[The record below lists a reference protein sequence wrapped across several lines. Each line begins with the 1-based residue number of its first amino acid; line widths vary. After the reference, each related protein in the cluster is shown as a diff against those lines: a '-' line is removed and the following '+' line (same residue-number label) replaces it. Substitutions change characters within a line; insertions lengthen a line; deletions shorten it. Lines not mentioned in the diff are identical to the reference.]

1 MRVRQQITI
10 RTNIK
15 SRIGRQ
21 IMVTARNGMG
31 MILLVMAFPCFLSA
45 ADSIN
50 IKKLEGIKEGVEDAI
65 EKKKIPGAVVL
76 VLNQG
81 KVVYKQAFGNKSVD
95 PITEPMT
102 TDTIFDLASLTK
114 PIATGTSIFKL
125 VEAGKL
131 RLSDKVKLHLPEL
144 TSPAWET
151 ITLEHLLTHTSGLPA
166 GNASSDYKE
175 GVTQAI
181 KKINELKL
189 LAPPGERFTYSDI
202 GFIMLGEIVE
212 RASGKPLDQFSRDQ
226 IFLPLG
232 MKETSYNPSD
242 TLKPRIAPTQ
252 KEKDGMLRGV
262 VHDPR
267 ARLLKGVAGHAG
279 LFSTADDLALYANM
293 ILNPD
298 NSKGLSHASIRTMTQ
313 ARAVPNGWRTFSWDC
328 DTAFSS
334 NRGELFPKGSTF
346 GHTGFTGTSIW
357 FDPASQTAV
366 IFLSNRVHPEGK
378 GDATPVRNKVAT
390 IVASA
395 LDGKPPTTS
404 KQVLPGIEILK
415 RENFA
420 RLKGA
425 KVGLVTN
432 HSGRDNSGTSTI
444 DLLHNAPDVKLIALF
459 SPEHGIRGAVD
470 AKVADSKD
478 DKTGLPVYSLYGER
492 RKPTPAQLEG
502 IDTLVY
508 DIQDAGCRFYTYIST
523 LGLVMDA
530 ASEKGIKVLVLD
542 RPNPIGGKSF
552 YGPMRDEGKE
562 SFVAFHNLPIRHGL
576 TIGELAKLFLLERKM
591 SDGNAL
597 GCKLEVVAMENWNRA
612 DLFDA
617 TGLEWVYPSPN
628 LRTLAAALLYPGIGL
643 LEITNISVGRGTD
656 RPFEWFGAPWLNSG
670 QLALLLNQQN
680 LPGVRFVAVK
690 QTPTSS
696 VFANK
701 SCNGLQIFID
711 DWKTFEPMKTGIAV
725 AWALRKMHPTD
736 WKTEKYNTLLL
747 NKATL
752 DAVTSGSH
760 YSEIEKLWRRD
771 LAAYELRRKKV
782 LLYPESF

>member
-1 MRVRQQITI
+1 M
-10 RTNIK
+10 
-15 SRIGRQ
+15 SS
-21 IMVTARNGMG
+21 ARNTISM
-31 MILLVMAFPCFLSA
+31 LLLSLFIPSYLSA
-45 ADSIN
+45 AEIN
-50 IKKLEGIKEGVEDAI
+50 LKKLEGIKEIVEESI
-65 EKKKIPGAVVL
+65 EQKKIPGAVVL

-81 KVVYKQAFGNKSVD
+81 KIVYKQAFGNKSLY
-95 PITEPMT
+95 PSTEPMT

-131 RLSDKVKLHLPEL
+131 RLSDKAKLHLPEL
-144 TSPAWET
+144 TEPAWEA
-151 ITLEHLLTHTSGLPA
+151 ITLEHLLTHTSGLPS

-175 GVTQAI
+175 GITQSI
-181 KKINELKL
+181 KKINNLKL

-202 GFIMLGEIVE
+202 GFIMLGEIVQ
-212 RASGKPLDQFSRDQ
+212 RTSGRLLDQFSRDE

-232 MKETSYNPSD
+232 MKETGYNPSE

-267 ARLLKGVAGHAG
+267 ARLLNGIAGHAG
-279 LFSTADDLALYANM
+279 LFSTVDDLALYCAM
-293 ILNPD
+293 ILNPS
-298 NSKGLSHASIRTMTQ
+298 NSKVLSHASIRTMTQ
-313 ARAVPNGWRTFSWDC
+313 ARAVPNGWRTFGWDC

-395 LDGKPPTTS
+395 LDGKPLAS
-404 KQVLPGIEILK
+404 AKQVISGIEILK

-432 HSGRDNSGTSTI
+432 HSGRDITGTSTI
-444 DLLHNAPDVKLIALF
+444 DLLHQAPEVKLIALF
-459 SPEHGIRGAVD
+459 SPDYGIRGPID
-470 AKVADSKD
+470 AKVTDSKD
-478 DKTGLPVYSLYGER
+478 EKTGLPVYILHRER

-508 DIQDAGCRFYTYIST
+508 DIQDSGCKFNTHIET
-523 LGLVMDA
+523 LGLIMDA
-530 ASEKGIKVLVLD
+530 ASERGIRLMVLD

-552 YGPMRDEGKE
+552 YGPLPDERKE
-562 SFVAFHNLPIRHGL
+562 PFHNIPIRHGL
-576 TIGELAKLFLLERKM
+576 TIGEIAKLFLLERKVTE
-591 SDGNAL
+591 GKPL
-597 GCKLEVVAMENWNRA
+597 VCKLEIVTMENWNRA

-617 TGLEWVYPSPN
+617 TGLEWVCPSPN
-628 LRTLAAALLYPGIGL
+628 LRTLTTALIYPGVGL
-643 LEITNISVGRGTD
+643 LEITNISVGIGTD
-656 RPFEWFGAPWLNSG
+656 RPYEWIGAPWMNNL

-680 LPGVRFVAVK
+680 LPGVRFVPVK
-690 QTPTSS
+690 QTPVSNLY
-696 VFANK
+696 ANK
-701 SCNGLQIFID
+701 SCNGLQILID
-711 DWKTFEPMKTGIAV
+711 NWSTFEPMKTGIAI
-725 AWALRKMHPTD
+725 AWALRKIHPDD
-736 WKTEKYNTLLL
+736 WKIEKYNTLLL

-752 DAVTSGSH
+752 DALTAGKH
-760 YSEIEKLWRRD
+760 YAEIEKLWRAD
-771 LAAYELRRKKV
+771 LAAFETRRKSV
-782 LLYPESF
+782 LLYPNP

>member
-1 MRVRQQITI
+1 M
-10 RTNIK
+10 
-15 SRIGRQ
+15 SS
-21 IMVTARNGMG
+21 ARNTISM
-31 MILLVMAFPCFLSA
+31 LLLALIIPSYLSA
-45 ADSIN
+45 AEIN
-50 IKKLEGIKEGVEDAI
+50 LKKLEGIKEIVKESI
-65 EKKKIPGAVVL
+65 EQKKIPGAVVL

-212 RASGKPLDQFSRDQ
+212 RTSGKPLDQFSRDQ

-232 MKETSYNPSD
+232 MKETSYNPSE

-404 KQVLPGIEILK
+404 KQVLSGIEILK

-432 HSGRDNSGTSTI
+432 HSGRDITGASTI
-444 DLLHNAPDVKLIALF
+444 DLLHQAPEVKLIALF
-459 SPEHGIRGAVD
+459 SPDYGIRGPID
-470 AKVADSKD
+470 AKVTDSKD
-478 DKTGLPVYSLYGER
+478 EKTGLPVYILQGER

-508 DIQDAGCRFYTYIST
+508 DIQDSGCRLNTHIET
-523 LGLVMDA
+523 LGLIMEA
-530 ASEKGIKVLVLD
+530 ASERAIRFIVLD

-552 YGPMRDEGKE
+552 YGPLPDERKE
-562 SFVAFHNLPIRHGL
+562 PFHNIPIRHGL
-576 TIGELAKLFLLERKM
+576 TIGEIAKLFLLERKVTE
-591 SDGNAL
+591 GKPL
-597 GCKLEVVAMENWNRA
+597 VCKLEIVTMENWKRA

-628 LRTLAAALLYPGIGL
+628 LRTLTAALIYPGVGL
-643 LEITNISVGRGTD
+643 LETTNLSVGIGTD
-656 RPFEWFGAPWLNSG
+656 RPYEWIGAPWMNNL

-680 LPGVRFVAVK
+680 LPGVRFVPVK
-690 QTPTSS
+690 QTPVSNLY
-696 VFANK
+696 ANK
-701 SCNGLQIFID
+701 SCNGLQILID
-711 DWKTFEPMKTGIAV
+711 DWSTFEPMKTGIAI
-725 AWALRKMHPTD
+725 AWALRKIHPDD
-736 WKTEKYNTLLL
+736 WKIEKYNTLLL

-752 DAVTSGSH
+752 DALTAGKH
-760 YSEIEKLWRRD
+760 YAEIEKLWRAD
-771 LAAYELRRKKV
+771 LAAFETRRKSV
-782 LLYPESF
+782 LLYPNP

>member
-1 MRVRQQITI
+1 M
-10 RTNIK
+10 
-15 SRIGRQ
+15 SS
-21 IMVTARNGMG
+21 ARNTISM
-31 MILLVMAFPCFLSA
+31 LLLSLFIPSYLSA
-45 ADSIN
+45 AEIN
-50 IKKLEGIKEGVEDAI
+50 LKKLEGIKEIVEESI
-65 EKKKIPGAVVL
+65 EQKKIPGAVVL

-81 KVVYKQAFGNKSVD
+81 KIVYKQAFGNKSLY
-95 PITEPMT
+95 PSTEPMT

-144 TSPAWET
+144 TEPAWET

-175 GVTQAI
+175 GITQSI
-181 KKINELKL
+181 KKINNLKL

-202 GFIMLGEIVE
+202 GFIMLGEIVQ
-212 RASGKPLDQFSRDQ
+212 RTSGRLLDQFSRDE

-232 MKETSYNPSD
+232 MKETGYNPSE

-252 KEKDGMLRGV
+252 KEKDKMLRGV

-267 ARLLKGVAGHAG
+267 ARLLNGIAGHAG
-279 LFSTADDLALYANM
+279 LFSTVDDLALYCAM
-293 ILNPD
+293 ILNPS
-298 NSKGLSHASIRTMTQ
+298 NSKVLSHASIRTMTQ
-313 ARAVPNGWRTFSWDC
+313 ARAVPNGWRTFGWDC

-404 KQVLPGIEILK
+404 KQVLSGIEILK

-432 HSGRDNSGTSTI
+432 HSGRDITGASTI
-444 DLLHNAPDVKLIALF
+444 DLLHQAPEVKLIALF
-459 SPEHGIRGAVD
+459 SPDHGIRAPID
-470 AKVADSKD
+470 AKVTDSKD
-478 DKTGLPVYSLYGER
+478 EKTGLPVYILHGEI

-508 DIQDAGCRFYTYIST
+508 DIQDSGCKFNTHIET
-523 LGLVMDA
+523 LGLIMDA
-530 ASEKGIKVLVLD
+530 ASERGIRLMVLD

-552 YGPMRDEGKE
+552 YGPLPDERKE
-562 SFVAFHNLPIRHGL
+562 PFHNIPIRHGL
-576 TIGELAKLFLLERKM
+576 TIGEIAKLFLLERKVTE
-591 SDGNAL
+591 GKPL
-597 GCKLEVVAMENWNRA
+597 ICKLEIVTMENWNRA

-628 LRTLAAALLYPGIGL
+628 LRTLTTALIYPGIGL
-643 LEITNISVGRGTD
+643 LETTNISVGIGTN
-656 RPFEWFGAPWLNSG
+656 RPYEWVGAPWMNNL

-680 LPGVRFVAVK
+680 LPGVRFVPFK
-690 QTPTSS
+690 QTPVSNLY
-696 VFANK
+696 ANK
-701 SCNGLQIFID
+701 SCNGLQILID
-711 DWKTFEPMKTGIAV
+711 DWSTFEPMKTGIAI
-725 AWALRKMHPTD
+725 AWALRKIHPDD
-736 WKTEKYNTLLL
+736 WKIEKYNTLLL

-752 DAVTSGSH
+752 DALTAGKH
-760 YSEIEKLWRRD
+760 YAEIEKLWRAD
-771 LAAYELRRKKV
+771 LAAFETLRKSV
-782 LLYPESF
+782 LLYPNP

>member
-1 MRVRQQITI
+1 M
-10 RTNIK
+10 
-15 SRIGRQ
+15 
-21 IMVTARNGMG
+21 
-31 MILLVMAFPCFLSA
+31 
-45 ADSIN
+45 
-50 IKKLEGIKEGVEDAI
+50 
-65 EKKKIPGAVVL
+65 
-76 VLNQG
+76 
-81 KVVYKQAFGNKSVD
+81 
-95 PITEPMT
+95 
-102 TDTIFDLASLTK
+102 
-114 PIATGTSIFKL
+114 
-125 VEAGKL
+125 EAGKL
-131 RLSDKVKLHLPEL
+131 RLSDKAKLHLPEL
-144 TSPAWET
+144 TEPAWEA

-175 GVTQAI
+175 GITQSI
-181 KKINELKL
+181 KKINNLKL

-202 GFIMLGEIVE
+202 GFIMLGEIVQ
-212 RASGKPLDQFSRDQ
+212 RTSGRSLDQFTRDE

-232 MKETSYNPSD
+232 MKETGYNPTE

-252 KEKDGMLRGV
+252 KEKEIMLRGV

-267 ARLLKGVAGHAG
+267 ARLLNGIAGHAG
-279 LFSTADDLALYANM
+279 LFSTVDDLALYCAM
-293 ILNPD
+293 ILNLS

-313 ARAVPNGWRTFSWDC
+313 ARAVPNGWRTFGWDC

-404 KQVLPGIEILK
+404 KQVLSGIEILK

-432 HSGRDNSGTSTI
+432 HSGRDITGASTI
-444 DLLHNAPDVKLIALF
+444 DLLHQAPEVKLIALF
-459 SPEHGIRGAVD
+459 SPDYGIRGPID
-470 AKVADSKD
+470 AKVTDSKD
-478 DKTGLPVYSLYGER
+478 EKTGLPVYILQGER

-508 DIQDAGCRFYTYIST
+508 DIQDSGCRLNTHIET

-530 ASEKGIKVLVLD
+530 ASERAIRLIVLD

-552 YGPMRDEGKE
+552 YGPLPDERKE
-562 SFVAFHNLPIRHGL
+562 PFHNIPIRHGL
-576 TIGELAKLFLLERKM
+576 TIGEIAKLFLLERKVTE
-591 SDGNAL
+591 GKPL
-597 GCKLEVVAMENWNRA
+597 VCKLEIVTMENWNRA

-617 TGLEWVYPSPN
+617 TGLEWVCPSPN
-628 LRTLAAALLYPGIGL
+628 LRTLTAALLYPGIGL
-643 LEITNISVGRGTD
+643 LEITNISVGIGTD
-656 RPFEWFGAPWLNSG
+656 RPYEWIGAPWMNNL

-680 LPGVRFVAVK
+680 LPGVRFVPVK
-690 QTPTSS
+690 QTPVSNLY
-696 VFANK
+696 ANK
-701 SCNGLQIFID
+701 SCNGLQILID
-711 DWKTFEPMKTGIAV
+711 DWSTFEPMKTGIAI
-725 AWALRKMHPTD
+725 AWALRKIHPDD
-736 WKTEKYNTLLL
+736 WKIEKYNTLLL

-752 DAVTSGSH
+752 DALTAGKH
-760 YSEIEKLWRRD
+760 YAEIEKLWRAD
-771 LAAYELRRKKV
+771 LAAFETRRKSV
-782 LLYPESF
+782 LLYPNP

>member
-1 MRVRQQITI
+1 M
-10 RTNIK
+10 
-15 SRIGRQ
+15 SS
-21 IMVTARNGMG
+21 ARNTISM
-31 MILLVMAFPCFLSA
+31 LLLSLFIPSYLSA
-45 ADSIN
+45 AEIN
-50 IKKLEGIKEGVEDAI
+50 LKKLEGIKEIVEESI
-65 EKKKIPGAVVL
+65 EQKKIPGAVVL

-81 KVVYKQAFGNKSVD
+81 KIVYKQAFGNKSLY
-95 PITEPMT
+95 PSTEPMT

-131 RLSDKVKLHLPEL
+131 RLSDKAKLHLPEL
-144 TSPAWET
+144 TEPAWET

-175 GVTQAI
+175 GITQSI
-181 KKINELKL
+181 KKINNLKL

-202 GFIMLGEIVE
+202 GFIMLGEIVQ
-212 RASGKPLDQFSRDQ
+212 RTSGRLLDQFSRDE

-232 MKETSYNPSD
+232 MKETGYNPSE

-252 KEKDGMLRGV
+252 KEKEIMLRGV

-267 ARLLKGVAGHAG
+267 ARLLNGIAGHAG
-279 LFSTADDLALYANM
+279 LFSTVDDLALYCAM
-293 ILNPD
+293 ILNAS
-298 NSKGLSHASIRTMTQ
+298 NSKVLSHASIRTMTQ
-313 ARAVPNGWRTFSWDC
+313 ARAVPNGWRTFGWDC

-404 KQVLPGIEILK
+404 KQVLSGIEILK

-432 HSGRDNSGTSTI
+432 HSGRDITGASTI
-444 DLLHNAPDVKLIALF
+444 DLLHQAPEVKLIALF
-459 SPEHGIRGAVD
+459 SPDYGIRGPID
-470 AKVADSKD
+470 AKVTDSKD
-478 DKTGLPVYSLYGER
+478 EKTGLPVYILQGER

-508 DIQDAGCRFYTYIST
+508 DIQDSGCRFDTHIET
-523 LGLVMDA
+523 LGLIMEA
-530 ASEKGIKVLVLD
+530 ASERAIRLMVLD

-552 YGPMRDEGKE
+552 YGPLPDERKE
-562 SFVAFHNLPIRHGL
+562 PFHNIPIRHGL
-576 TIGELAKLFLLERKM
+576 TIGEIAKLFLLERKVTE
-591 SDGNAL
+591 GKPL
-597 GCKLEVVAMENWNRA
+597 VCKLEIVTMENWNRA

-617 TGLEWVYPSPN
+617 TGLEWVCPSPN
-628 LRTLAAALLYPGIGL
+628 LRTLTTALIYPGIGL
-643 LEITNISVGRGTD
+643 LETTNISVGIGTN
-656 RPFEWFGAPWLNSG
+656 RPYEWVGAPWMNNL

-680 LPGVRFVAVK
+680 LPGVRFVPFK
-690 QTPTSS
+690 QTPVSNLY
-696 VFANK
+696 ANK
-701 SCNGLQIFID
+701 SCNGLQILID
-711 DWKTFEPMKTGIAV
+711 DWSTFEPMKTGIAI
-725 AWALRKMHPTD
+725 AWALRKIHPDD
-736 WKTEKYNTLLL
+736 WKIEKYNTLLL

-752 DAVTSGSH
+752 AALTAGKH
-760 YSEIEKLWRRD
+760 YAEIEKLWRAD
-771 LAAYELRRKKV
+771 LAAFETRRKSV
-782 LLYPESF
+782 LLYPNP

>member
-1 MRVRQQITI
+1 M
-10 RTNIK
+10 
-15 SRIGRQ
+15 SS
-21 IMVTARNGMG
+21 ARNAISM
-31 MILLVMAFPCFLSA
+31 LLLALIIPSYLSA
-45 ADSIN
+45 AEIN
-50 IKKLEGIKEGVEDAI
+50 LKKLEGIKEIVEEAI

-81 KVVYKQAFGNKSVD
+81 KIVYKQAFGNKSLY
-95 PITEPMT
+95 PSTEPMT

-144 TSPAWET
+144 TSPNWET

-166 GNASSDYKE
+166 GNGSSDYKE

-202 GFIMLGEIVE
+202 GFIMLGEIVQ
-212 RASGKPLDQFSRDQ
+212 RTSGRLLDKFTRDE

-232 MKETSYNPSD
+232 MKETRYNPPE

-252 KEKDGMLRGV
+252 KEKENMLRGV

-267 ARLLKGVAGHAG
+267 ARLLNGIAGHAG
-279 LFSTADDLALYANM
+279 LFSPADDLALYANM
-293 ILNPD
+293 ILNPS
-298 NSKGLSHASIRTMTQ
+298 NSKGLSPASVRTMTQ

-404 KQVLPGIEILK
+404 KQVLSGIEILK

-432 HSGRDNSGTSTI
+432 HTGRDNSGTSTI
-444 DLLHNAPDVKLIALF
+444 DLLHQAPEVKLIALF
-459 SPEHGIRGAVD
+459 SPGHGIRAPID

-478 DKTGLPVYSLYGER
+478 DKTGLPVYSLCGER

-508 DIQDAGCRFYTYIST
+508 DIQDSGCRFNTHIKT
-523 LGLVMDA
+523 LGLIMDA
-530 ASEKGIKVLVLD
+530 ASERGIRVLVLD

-552 YGPMRDEGKE
+552 YGPLPDDGKE
-562 SFVAFHNLPIRHGL
+562 PSYNIPIRHGL
-576 TIGELAKLFLLERKM
+576 TMGEIAKLFLLERKVTEGK
-591 SDGNAL
+591 SLVCN
-597 GCKLEVVAMENWNRA
+597 LEVITMENWSRE

-617 TGLEWVYPSPN
+617 TGLEWVCPSPN

-643 LEITNISVGRGTD
+643 LEMTNLSVGIGTD
-656 RPFEWFGAPWLNSG
+656 RPYEWVGAPWMNNL

-680 LPGVRFVAVK
+680 LPGVRFVPVK
-690 QTPTSS
+690 QTPVSNLY
-696 VFANK
+696 ANK

-711 DWKTFEPMKTGIAV
+711 DWSTFEPMKTGIAI
-725 AWALRKMHPTD
+725 AWALRKIHPDD

-752 DAVTSGSH
+752 DALTTGKH
-760 YSEIEKLWRRD
+760 YAEIEKLWRAD
-771 LAAYELRRKKV
+771 LAAFETRRKSV
-782 LLYPESF
+782 LLYPNP

>member
-1 MRVRQQITI
+1 M
-10 RTNIK
+10 
-15 SRIGRQ
+15 SS
-21 IMVTARNGMG
+21 ARNTISM
-31 MILLVMAFPCFLSA
+31 LLLSLFIPSYLSA
-45 ADSIN
+45 AEIN
-50 IKKLEGIKEGVEDAI
+50 LKKLEGIKEIVEESI
-65 EKKKIPGAVVL
+65 EQKKIPGAVVL

-81 KVVYKQAFGNKSVD
+81 KIVYKQAFGNKSLY
-95 PITEPMT
+95 PSTEPMT

-131 RLSDKVKLHLPEL
+131 RLSDKAKLHLPEL
-144 TSPAWET
+144 TEPAWEA

-175 GVTQAI
+175 GITQSI
-181 KKINELKL
+181 KKINNLKL

-202 GFIMLGEIVE
+202 GFIMLGEIVQ
-212 RASGKPLDQFSRDQ
+212 RTSGRLLDQFSRDE

-232 MKETSYNPSD
+232 MKETGYNPSE

-252 KEKDGMLRGV
+252 KEKEIMLRGV

-267 ARLLKGVAGHAG
+267 ARLLNGIAGHAG
-279 LFSTADDLALYANM
+279 LFSTVDDLALYCAM
-293 ILNPD
+293 ILNAS
-298 NSKGLSHASIRTMTQ
+298 NSKVLSHASIRTMTQ
-313 ARAVPNGWRTFSWDC
+313 ARAVPNGWRTFGWDC

-404 KQVLPGIEILK
+404 KQVLSGIEILK

-432 HSGRDNSGTSTI
+432 HSGRDITGASTI
-444 DLLHNAPDVKLIALF
+444 DLLHQAPEVKLIALF
-459 SPEHGIRGAVD
+459 SPDYGIRGPID
-470 AKVADSKD
+470 AKVTDSKD
-478 DKTGLPVYSLYGER
+478 EKTGLPVYILQGER

-508 DIQDAGCRFYTYIST
+508 DIQDSGCKFNTHIET
-523 LGLVMDA
+523 LGLIMEA
-530 ASEKGIKVLVLD
+530 ASERAIRLMVLD

-552 YGPMRDEGKE
+552 YGPLPDERKE
-562 SFVAFHNLPIRHGL
+562 PFHNIPIRHGL
-576 TIGELAKLFLLERKM
+576 TIGEIAKLFLLERKVTE
-591 SDGNAL
+591 GKPL
-597 GCKLEVVAMENWNRA
+597 VCKLEIVTMENWNRA

-617 TGLEWVYPSPN
+617 TGLEWVCPSPN
-628 LRTLAAALLYPGIGL
+628 LRTLTTALIYPGIGL
-643 LEITNISVGRGTD
+643 LETTNISVGIGTN
-656 RPFEWFGAPWLNSG
+656 RPYEWVGAPWMNNL

-680 LPGVRFVAVK
+680 LPGVRFVPFK
-690 QTPTSS
+690 QTPVSNLY
-696 VFANK
+696 ANK
-701 SCNGLQIFID
+701 SCNGLQILID
-711 DWKTFEPMKTGIAV
+711 DWSTFEPMKTGIAI
-725 AWALRKMHPTD
+725 AWALRKIHPDD
-736 WKTEKYNTLLL
+736 WKIEKYNTLLL

-752 DAVTSGSH
+752 AALTAGKH
-760 YSEIEKLWRRD
+760 YAEIEKLWRAD
-771 LAAYELRRKKV
+771 LAAFETRRKSV
-782 LLYPESF
+782 LLYPNP

>member
-1 MRVRQQITI
+1 M
-10 RTNIK
+10 
-15 SRIGRQ
+15 SS
-21 IMVTARNGMG
+21 ARNTISM
-31 MILLVMAFPCFLSA
+31 LLLALFIPSYLSA
-45 ADSIN
+45 AEIN
-50 IKKLEGIKEGVEDAI
+50 LKKLEGIKEIVEESI
-65 EKKKIPGAVVL
+65 EQKKIPGAVVL

-81 KVVYKQAFGNKSVD
+81 KIVYKQAFGNKSLY
-95 PITEPMT
+95 PSTEPMT

-131 RLSDKVKLHLPEL
+131 RLSDKAKLHLPEL
-144 TSPAWET
+144 TEPAWET

-175 GVTQAI
+175 GITQSI
-181 KKINELKL
+181 KKINNLKL

-202 GFIMLGEIVE
+202 GFIMLGEIVQ
-212 RASGKPLDQFSRDQ
+212 RTSGRSLDQFTRDE

-232 MKETSYNPSD
+232 MKETGYNPTE

-252 KEKDGMLRGV
+252 KEKEIMLRGV

-267 ARLLKGVAGHAG
+267 ARLLNGIAGHAG
-279 LFSTADDLALYANM
+279 LFSTVDDLALYCAM
-293 ILNPD
+293 ILNPS

-404 KQVLPGIEILK
+404 KQVLSGIEILK

-432 HSGRDNSGTSTI
+432 HSGRDITGASTI
-444 DLLHNAPDVKLIALF
+444 DLLHQAPEVKLIALF
-459 SPEHGIRGAVD
+459 SPDYGIRGPID
-470 AKVADSKD
+470 AKVTDSKD
-478 DKTGLPVYSLYGER
+478 EKTGLPVYILQGER

-508 DIQDAGCRFYTYIST
+508 DIQDSGCRLNTHIET
-523 LGLVMDA
+523 LGLIMEA
-530 ASEKGIKVLVLD
+530 ASERAIRFIVLD

-552 YGPMRDEGKE
+552 YGPLPDERKE
-562 SFVAFHNLPIRHGL
+562 PFHNIPIRHGL
-576 TIGELAKLFLLERKM
+576 TIGEIAKLFLLERKVTE
-591 SDGNAL
+591 GKPL
-597 GCKLEVVAMENWNRA
+597 VCKLEIVTMENWNRA

-617 TGLEWVYPSPN
+617 TGLEWVCPSPN
-628 LRTLAAALLYPGIGL
+628 LRTLTAALLYPGIGL
-643 LEITNISVGRGTD
+643 LEITNISVGIGTD
-656 RPFEWFGAPWLNSG
+656 RPYEWIGAPWMNNL

-680 LPGVRFVAVK
+680 LPGVRFVPVK
-690 QTPTSS
+690 QTPVSNLY
-696 VFANK
+696 ANK
-701 SCNGLQIFID
+701 SCNGLQILID
-711 DWKTFEPMKTGIAV
+711 DWSTFEPMKTGIAI
-725 AWALRKMHPTD
+725 AWALRKIHPDD
-736 WKTEKYNTLLL
+736 WKIEKYNTLLL

-752 DAVTSGSH
+752 DALTAGKH
-760 YSEIEKLWRRD
+760 YAEIEKLWRAD
-771 LAAYELRRKKV
+771 LAAFETRRKSV
-782 LLYPESF
+782 LLYPNP

>member
-1 MRVRQQITI
+1 M
-10 RTNIK
+10 
-15 SRIGRQ
+15 SS
-21 IMVTARNGMG
+21 ARNTISM
-31 MILLVMAFPCFLSA
+31 LLLSLFIPSYLSA
-45 ADSIN
+45 AEIN
-50 IKKLEGIKEGVEDAI
+50 LKKLEGIKEIVEESI
-65 EKKKIPGAVVL
+65 EQKKIPGAVVL

-81 KVVYKQAFGNKSVD
+81 KIVYKQAFGNKSLY
-95 PITEPMT
+95 PSTEPMT

-144 TSPAWET
+144 TEPAWET

-175 GVTQAI
+175 GITQSI
-181 KKINELKL
+181 KKINNLKL

-202 GFIMLGEIVE
+202 GFIMLGEIVQ
-212 RASGKPLDQFSRDQ
+212 RTSGRLLDQFSRDE

-232 MKETSYNPSD
+232 MKETGYNPSE

-267 ARLLKGVAGHAG
+267 ARLLNGIAGHAG
-279 LFSTADDLALYANM
+279 LFSTVDDLALYCAM
-293 ILNPD
+293 ILNPS
-298 NSKGLSHASIRTMTQ
+298 NSKVLSHASIRTMTQ
-313 ARAVPNGWRTFSWDC
+313 ARAVPNGWRTFGWDC

-404 KQVLPGIEILK
+404 KQVLSGIEILK

-432 HSGRDNSGTSTI
+432 HSGRDITGASTI
-444 DLLHNAPDVKLIALF
+444 DLLHQAPEVKLIALF
-459 SPEHGIRGAVD
+459 SPDYGIRAPID
-470 AKVADSKD
+470 AKVTDSKD
-478 DKTGLPVYSLYGER
+478 EKTGLPVYILHGEI

-508 DIQDAGCRFYTYIST
+508 DIQDSGCKFNTHIET
-523 LGLVMDA
+523 LGLIMEA
-530 ASEKGIKVLVLD
+530 ASERAIRLMVLD

-552 YGPMRDEGKE
+552 YGPLPDERKE
-562 SFVAFHNLPIRHGL
+562 PFHNIPIRHGL
-576 TIGELAKLFLLERKM
+576 TIGEIAKLFLLERKVTE
-591 SDGNAL
+591 GKPL
-597 GCKLEVVAMENWNRA
+597 VCKLEIVTMENWNRA

-617 TGLEWVYPSPN
+617 TGLEWVCPSPN
-628 LRTLAAALLYPGIGL
+628 LRTLTTALIYPGIGL
-643 LEITNISVGRGTD
+643 LETTNISVGIGTN
-656 RPFEWFGAPWLNSG
+656 RPYEWVGAPWMNNL

-680 LPGVRFVAVK
+680 LPGVRFVPVK
-690 QTPTSS
+690 QTPVSNLY
-696 VFANK
+696 ANK
-701 SCNGLQIFID
+701 SCNGLQILID
-711 DWKTFEPMKTGIAV
+711 DWSTFEPMKTGIAI
-725 AWALRKMHPTD
+725 AWALRKIHPDD
-736 WKTEKYNTLLL
+736 WKIEKYNTLLL

-752 DAVTSGSH
+752 AALTAGKH
-760 YSEIEKLWRRD
+760 YAEIEKLWRAD
-771 LAAYELRRKKV
+771 LAAFETRRKSV
-782 LLYPESF
+782 LLYPNP

>member
-1 MRVRQQITI
+1 MR
-10 RTNIK
+10 
-15 SRIGRQ
+15 S
-21 IMVTARNGMG
+21 ARNAISML
-31 MILLVMAFPCFLSA
+31 ILALIIPSYLSA
-45 ADSIN
+45 AEIN
-50 IKKLEGIKEGVEDAI
+50 LKKLEGIKEIVEESI
-65 EKKKIPGAVVL
+65 EQKKIPGAVVL

-81 KVVYKQAFGNKSVD
+81 KIVYKQAFGNKSLY
-95 PITEPMT
+95 PSTEPMT

-131 RLSDKVKLHLPEL
+131 RLSDKAKLHLPEL
-144 TSPAWET
+144 TEPAWEA

-175 GVTQAI
+175 GITQSI
-181 KKINELKL
+181 KKINNLKL

-202 GFIMLGEIVE
+202 GFIMLGEIVQ
-212 RASGKPLDQFSRDQ
+212 RTSGRLLDQFSRDE

-232 MKETSYNPSD
+232 MKETGYNPSE

-267 ARLLKGVAGHAG
+267 ARLLNGIAGHAG
-279 LFSTADDLALYANM
+279 LFSTVDDLALYCAM
-293 ILNPD
+293 ILNPS
-298 NSKGLSHASIRTMTQ
+298 NSKVLSHASIRTMTQ
-313 ARAVPNGWRTFSWDC
+313 ARAVPNGWRTFGWDC

-404 KQVLPGIEILK
+404 KQVLSGIEILK

-432 HSGRDNSGTSTI
+432 HSGRDITGASTI
-444 DLLHNAPDVKLIALF
+444 DLLHQSPEVKLIALF
-459 SPEHGIRGAVD
+459 SPDYGIRAPID
-470 AKVADSKD
+470 AKVTDSKD
-478 DKTGLPVYSLYGER
+478 EKTGLPVYILHGEI

-508 DIQDAGCRFYTYIST
+508 DIQDSGCRFDTHIET
-523 LGLVMDA
+523 MGLIMEA
-530 ASEKGIKVLVLD
+530 ASERAIRLIVLD

-552 YGPMRDEGKE
+552 YGPLPDEGKE
-562 SFVAFHNLPIRHGL
+562 LFHSIPIRHGL
-576 TIGELAKLFLLERKM
+576 TIGEIAKLFLLERKVTE
-591 SDGNAL
+591 GKPL
-597 GCKLEVVAMENWNRA
+597 VCKLEIVTMENWNRA

-617 TGLEWVYPSPN
+617 TGLEWVCPSPN
-628 LRTLAAALLYPGIGL
+628 LRTLTTALIYPGIGL
-643 LEITNISVGRGTD
+643 LETTNISVGIGTD
-656 RPFEWFGAPWLNSG
+656 RPYEWIGAPWMNNL

-680 LPGVRFVAVK
+680 LPGVRFVPVK
-690 QTPTSS
+690 QTPVSNLY
-696 VFANK
+696 ANK
-701 SCNGLQIFID
+701 SCNGLQILID
-711 DWKTFEPMKTGIAV
+711 DWSTFEPMKTGIAI
-725 AWALRKMHPTD
+725 AWALRKIHPDD
-736 WKTEKYNTLLL
+736 WKIEKYNTLLL

-752 DAVTSGSH
+752 DALTAGKH
-760 YSEIEKLWRRD
+760 YAEIEKLWRAD
-771 LAAYELRRKKV
+771 LAAFETRRKSV
-782 LLYPESF
+782 LLYPNP

>member
-1 MRVRQQITI
+1 M
-10 RTNIK
+10 
-15 SRIGRQ
+15 SS
-21 IMVTARNGMG
+21 ARNTISM
-31 MILLVMAFPCFLSA
+31 LLLSLFIPSYLSA
-45 ADSIN
+45 AEIN
-50 IKKLEGIKEGVEDAI
+50 LKKLEGIKEIVEESI
-65 EKKKIPGAVVL
+65 EQKKIPGAVVL

-81 KVVYKQAFGNKSVD
+81 KIVYKQAFGNKSLY
-95 PITEPMT
+95 PSTEPMT

-131 RLSDKVKLHLPEL
+131 RLSDKAKLHLPEL
-144 TSPAWET
+144 TEPAWET

-175 GVTQAI
+175 GITQSI
-181 KKINELKL
+181 KKINNLKL

-202 GFIMLGEIVE
+202 GFIMLGEIVQ
-212 RASGKPLDQFSRDQ
+212 RTSGRLLDQFSRDE

-232 MKETSYNPSD
+232 MKETGYNPSE

-252 KEKDGMLRGV
+252 KEKEIMLRGV

-267 ARLLKGVAGHAG
+267 ARLLNGIAGHAG
-279 LFSTADDLALYANM
+279 LFSTVDDLALYCAM
-293 ILNPD
+293 ILNAS
-298 NSKGLSHASIRTMTQ
+298 NSKVLSHASIRTMTQ
-313 ARAVPNGWRTFSWDC
+313 ARAVPNGWRTFGWDC

-404 KQVLPGIEILK
+404 KQVLSGIEILK

-432 HSGRDNSGTSTI
+432 HSGRDITGASTI
-444 DLLHNAPDVKLIALF
+444 DLLHQAPEVKLIALF
-459 SPEHGIRGAVD
+459 SPDYGIRAPID
-470 AKVADSKD
+470 AKVTDSKD
-478 DKTGLPVYSLYGER
+478 EKTGLPVYILHGEI

-508 DIQDAGCRFYTYIST
+508 DIQDSGCRFDTHIET
-523 LGLVMDA
+523 LGLIMEA
-530 ASEKGIKVLVLD
+530 ASERAIRLMVLD

-552 YGPMRDEGKE
+552 YGPLPDERKE
-562 SFVAFHNLPIRHGL
+562 PFHNIPIRHGL
-576 TIGELAKLFLLERKM
+576 TIGEIAKLFLLERKVTE
-591 SDGNAL
+591 GKPL
-597 GCKLEVVAMENWNRA
+597 VCKLEIVTMENWNRA

-617 TGLEWVYPSPN
+617 TGLEWVCPSPN
-628 LRTLAAALLYPGIGL
+628 LRTLTTALIYPGIGL
-643 LEITNISVGRGTD
+643 LEITNISVGIGTD
-656 RPFEWFGAPWLNSG
+656 RPYEWIGAPWMNNL

-680 LPGVRFVAVK
+680 LPGVRFVPFK
-690 QTPTSS
+690 QTPVSNLY
-696 VFANK
+696 ANK
-701 SCNGLQIFID
+701 SCNGLQILID
-711 DWKTFEPMKTGIAV
+711 DWSTFEPMKTGIAI
-725 AWALRKMHPTD
+725 AWALRKIHPDD
-736 WKTEKYNTLLL
+736 WKIEKYNTLLL

-752 DAVTSGSH
+752 AALTAGKH
-760 YSEIEKLWRRD
+760 YAEIEKLWRAD
-771 LAAYELRRKKV
+771 LAAFETRRKSV
-782 LLYPESF
+782 LLYPNP

>member
-1 MRVRQQITI
+1 M
-10 RTNIK
+10 
-15 SRIGRQ
+15 SS
-21 IMVTARNGMG
+21 ARNTISM
-31 MILLVMAFPCFLSA
+31 LLLSLFIPSYLSA
-45 ADSIN
+45 AEIN
-50 IKKLEGIKEGVEDAI
+50 LKKLEGIKEIVEESI
-65 EKKKIPGAVVL
+65 EQKKIPGAVVL

-81 KVVYKQAFGNKSVD
+81 KIVYKQAFGNKSLY
-95 PITEPMT
+95 PSTEPMT

-131 RLSDKVKLHLPEL
+131 RLSDKAKLHLPEL
-144 TSPAWET
+144 TEPAWEA

-175 GVTQAI
+175 GITQSI
-181 KKINELKL
+181 KKINNLKL

-202 GFIMLGEIVE
+202 GFIMLGEIVQ
-212 RASGKPLDQFSRDQ
+212 RTSGRLLDQFSRDE

-232 MKETSYNPSD
+232 MKETGYNPSE

-252 KEKDGMLRGV
+252 KEKEIMLRGV

-267 ARLLKGVAGHAG
+267 ARLLNGIAGHAG
-279 LFSTADDLALYANM
+279 LFSTVDDLALYCAM
-293 ILNPD
+293 ILNAS
-298 NSKGLSHASIRTMTQ
+298 NSKVLSHASIRTMTQ
-313 ARAVPNGWRTFSWDC
+313 ARAVPNGWRTFGWDC

-404 KQVLPGIEILK
+404 KQVLSGIEILK

-432 HSGRDNSGTSTI
+432 HSGRDITGASTI
-444 DLLHNAPDVKLIALF
+444 DLLHQAPEVKLIALF
-459 SPEHGIRGAVD
+459 SPDYGIRGPID
-470 AKVADSKD
+470 AKVTDSKD
-478 DKTGLPVYSLYGER
+478 EKTGLPVYILQGER

-508 DIQDAGCRFYTYIST
+508 DIQDSGCRFDTHIET
-523 LGLVMDA
+523 LGLIMEA
-530 ASEKGIKVLVLD
+530 ASERAIRLMVLD

-552 YGPMRDEGKE
+552 YGPLPDERKE
-562 SFVAFHNLPIRHGL
+562 PFHNIPIRHGL
-576 TIGELAKLFLLERKM
+576 TIGEIAKLFLLERKVTE
-591 SDGNAL
+591 GKPL
-597 GCKLEVVAMENWNRA
+597 VCKLEIVTMENWNRA

-617 TGLEWVYPSPN
+617 TGLEWVCPSPN
-628 LRTLAAALLYPGIGL
+628 LRTLTTALIYPGVGL
-643 LEITNISVGRGTD
+643 LEITNISVGIGTD
-656 RPFEWFGAPWLNSG
+656 RPYEWIGAPWMNNL

-680 LPGVRFVAVK
+680 LPGVRFVPFK
-690 QTPTSS
+690 QTPVSNLY
-696 VFANK
+696 ANK
-701 SCNGLQIFID
+701 SCNGLQILID
-711 DWKTFEPMKTGIAV
+711 DWSTFEPMKTGIAI
-725 AWALRKMHPTD
+725 AWALRKIHPDD
-736 WKTEKYNTLLL
+736 WKIEKYNTLLL

-752 DAVTSGSH
+752 AALTAGKH
-760 YSEIEKLWRRD
+760 YAEIEKLWRAD
-771 LAAYELRRKKV
+771 LAAFETRRKSV
-782 LLYPESF
+782 LLYPNP

>member
-1 MRVRQQITI
+1 M
-10 RTNIK
+10 
-15 SRIGRQ
+15 SS
-21 IMVTARNGMG
+21 ARNTISM
-31 MILLVMAFPCFLSA
+31 LLLALFIPSYLSA
-45 ADSIN
+45 AEIN
-50 IKKLEGIKEGVEDAI
+50 LKKLEGIKEIVEESI
-65 EKKKIPGAVVL
+65 EQKKIPGAVVL

-81 KVVYKQAFGNKSVD
+81 KVVYKQAFGNKSLY
-95 PITEPMT
+95 PSTEPMT

-131 RLSDKVKLHLPEL
+131 RLSDKAKLHLPEL
-144 TSPAWET
+144 TEPAWEA

-175 GVTQAI
+175 GITQSI
-181 KKINELKL
+181 KKINNLKL

-202 GFIMLGEIVE
+202 GFIMLGEIVQ
-212 RASGKPLDQFSRDQ
+212 RTSGRLLDQFSRDE

-232 MKETSYNPSD
+232 MKETGYNPSE

-267 ARLLKGVAGHAG
+267 ARLLNGIAGHAG
-279 LFSTADDLALYANM
+279 LFSTVDDLALYCAM
-293 ILNPD
+293 ILNPS
-298 NSKGLSHASIRTMTQ
+298 NSKVLSHASIRTMTQ
-313 ARAVPNGWRTFSWDC
+313 ARAVPNGWRTFGWDC

-404 KQVLPGIEILK
+404 KQVLSGIEILK

-432 HSGRDNSGTSTI
+432 HSGRDITGASTI
-444 DLLHNAPDVKLIALF
+444 DLLHQAPEVKLIALF
-459 SPEHGIRGAVD
+459 SPDYGIRAPID
-470 AKVADSKD
+470 AKVTDSKD
-478 DKTGLPVYSLYGER
+478 EKTGLPVYILHGEI

-508 DIQDAGCRFYTYIST
+508 DIQDSGCRFDTHIET
-523 LGLVMDA
+523 MGLIMEA
-530 ASEKGIKVLVLD
+530 ASERAIRLIVLD

-552 YGPMRDEGKE
+552 YGPLPDEGKE
-562 SFVAFHNLPIRHGL
+562 LFHSIPIRHGL
-576 TIGELAKLFLLERKM
+576 TIGEIAKLFLLERKVTE
-591 SDGNAL
+591 GKPL
-597 GCKLEVVAMENWNRA
+597 VCKLEIVTMENWNRA

-617 TGLEWVYPSPN
+617 TGLEWVCPSPN
-628 LRTLAAALLYPGIGL
+628 LRNLTTALIYPGIGL
-643 LEITNISVGRGTD
+643 LEITNISVGIGTD
-656 RPFEWFGAPWLNSG
+656 RPYEWIGAPWMNNL

-680 LPGVRFVAVK
+680 LPGVRFVPVK
-690 QTPTSS
+690 QTPVSNLY
-696 VFANK
+696 ANK
-701 SCNGLQIFID
+701 SCNGLQILID
-711 DWKTFEPMKTGIAV
+711 NWSTFEPMKTGIAI
-725 AWALRKMHPTD
+725 AWALRKIHPDD
-736 WKTEKYNTLLL
+736 WKIEKYNTLLL

-752 DAVTSGSH
+752 DALTAGKH
-760 YSEIEKLWRRD
+760 YAEIEKLWRAD
-771 LAAYELRRKKV
+771 LAAFETLRKSV
-782 LLYPESF
+782 LLYPNP

>member
-1 MRVRQQITI
+1 M
-10 RTNIK
+10 
-15 SRIGRQ
+15 SS
-21 IMVTARNGMG
+21 ARNTISM
-31 MILLVMAFPCFLSA
+31 LLLALFIPSYLSA
-45 ADSIN
+45 AEIN
-50 IKKLEGIKEGVEDAI
+50 LKKLEGIKEIVEESI
-65 EKKKIPGAVVL
+65 EQKKIPGAVVL

-81 KVVYKQAFGNKSVD
+81 KIVYKQAFGNKSLY
-95 PITEPMT
+95 PSTEPMT

-131 RLSDKVKLHLPEL
+131 RLSDKAKLHLPEL
-144 TSPAWET
+144 TEPAWET
-151 ITLEHLLTHTSGLPA
+151 ITLEHLLTHTSGLPS

-175 GVTQAI
+175 GITQSI
-181 KKINELKL
+181 KKINNLKL

-202 GFIMLGEIVE
+202 GFIMLGEIVQ
-212 RASGKPLDQFSRDQ
+212 RTSGRLLDQFSRDE

-232 MKETSYNPSD
+232 MKETGYNPSE

-267 ARLLKGVAGHAG
+267 ARLLNGIAGHAG
-279 LFSTADDLALYANM
+279 LFSTVDDLALYCAM
-293 ILNPD
+293 ILNPS
-298 NSKGLSHASIRTMTQ
+298 NSKVLSHASIRTMTQ
-313 ARAVPNGWRTFSWDC
+313 ARAVPNGWRTFGWDC

-395 LDGKPPTTS
+395 LDGKPLAS
-404 KQVLPGIEILK
+404 AKQVISGIEILK

-432 HSGRDNSGTSTI
+432 HSGRDITGTSTI
-444 DLLHNAPDVKLIALF
+444 DLLHQAPEVKLIALF
-459 SPEHGIRGAVD
+459 SPDYGIRGPID
-470 AKVADSKD
+470 AKVTDSKD
-478 DKTGLPVYSLYGER
+478 EKTGLPVYILHRER

-508 DIQDAGCRFYTYIST
+508 DIQDSGCKFNTHIET
-523 LGLVMDA
+523 LGLIMEA
-530 ASEKGIKVLVLD
+530 ASERAIRLMVLD

-552 YGPMRDEGKE
+552 YGPLPDERKE
-562 SFVAFHNLPIRHGL
+562 PFHNIPIRHGL
-576 TIGELAKLFLLERKM
+576 TIGEIAKLFLLERKVTE
-591 SDGNAL
+591 GKPL
-597 GCKLEVVAMENWNRA
+597 VCKLEIVTMENWNRA

-617 TGLEWVYPSPN
+617 TGLEWVCPSPN
-628 LRTLAAALLYPGIGL
+628 LRTLTTALIYPGVGL
-643 LEITNISVGRGTD
+643 LEITNISVGIGTD
-656 RPFEWFGAPWLNSG
+656 RPYEWIGAPWMNNL

-680 LPGVRFVAVK
+680 LPGVRFVPVK
-690 QTPTSS
+690 QTPVSNLY
-696 VFANK
+696 ANK
-701 SCNGLQIFID
+701 SCNGLQILID
-711 DWKTFEPMKTGIAV
+711 NWSTFEPMKTGIAI
-725 AWALRKMHPTD
+725 AWALRKIHPDD
-736 WKTEKYNTLLL
+736 WKIEKYNTLLL

-752 DAVTSGSH
+752 DALTAGKH
-760 YSEIEKLWRRD
+760 YAEIEKLWRAD
-771 LAAYELRRKKV
+771 LAAFETRRKSV
-782 LLYPESF
+782 LLYPNP

>member
-1 MRVRQQITI
+1 MATF
-10 RTNIK
+10 
-15 SRIGRQ
+15 RIGL
-21 IMVTARNGMG
+21 G
-31 MILLVMAFPCFLSA
+31 MILLVMAFPFFLSA

-50 IKKLEGIKEGVEDAI
+50 IKKLDGIKMAVEDAI

-76 VLNQG
+76 VFNQG

-144 TSPAWET
+144 TSPSWET

-175 GVTQAI
+175 GISQAI

-212 RASGKPLDQFSRDQ
+212 KTSGKPLDQFSRDE

-232 MKETSYNPSD
+232 MKDTGYNPSE

-298 NSKGLSHASIRTMTQ
+298 NSKSLSPASIRTMTQ

-334 NRGELFPKGSTF
+334 NRGELFAKGSTF

-357 FDPASQTAV
+357 FDPASKTAV

-390 IVASA
+390 IVAAALNGRPLSSA
-395 LDGKPPTTS
+395 

-444 DLLHNAPDVKLIALF
+444 DLLHNAPEVKLIALF

-478 DKTGLPVYSLYGER
+478 EKTGLPVYSLYGER
-492 RKPTPAQLEG
+492 RKPTAAQLEG

-591 SDGNAL
+591 SDGSAL
-597 GCKLEVVAMENWNRA
+597 QCKLEVVAMENWNRA

-656 RPFEWFGAPWLNSG
+656 RPFEWFGAPWLNSV

-680 LPGVRFVAVK
+680 LPGVRFVPVK

-711 DWKTFEPMKTGIAV
+711 DWSTFEPMKTGIAV
-725 AWALRKMHPTD
+725 AWALRKTHPTD
-736 WKTEKYNTLLL
+736 WKTDKYNTLLL

-760 YSEIEKLWRRD
+760 YLEIEKLWRKD
-771 LAAYELRRKKV
+771 LAAYDLRRKKV

>member
-1 MRVRQQITI
+1 M
-10 RTNIK
+10 
-15 SRIGRQ
+15 SS
-21 IMVTARNGMG
+21 ARNTISM
-31 MILLVMAFPCFLSA
+31 LLLSLFIPSYLSA
-45 ADSIN
+45 AEIN
-50 IKKLEGIKEGVEDAI
+50 LKKLEGIKEIVEESI
-65 EKKKIPGAVVL
+65 EQKKIPGAVVL

-81 KVVYKQAFGNKSVD
+81 KIVYKQAFGNKSLY
-95 PITEPMT
+95 PSTEPMT

-131 RLSDKVKLHLPEL
+131 RLSDKAKLHLPEL
-144 TSPAWET
+144 TEPAWEA
-151 ITLEHLLTHTSGLPA
+151 ITLEHLLTHTSGLPS

-175 GVTQAI
+175 GITQSI
-181 KKINELKL
+181 KKINNLKL

-202 GFIMLGEIVE
+202 GFIMLGEIVQ
-212 RASGKPLDQFSRDQ
+212 RTSGRLLDQFSRDE

-232 MKETSYNPSD
+232 MKETGYNPSE

-252 KEKDGMLRGV
+252 KEKDGILRGV

-267 ARLLKGVAGHAG
+267 ARLLNGIAGHAG
-279 LFSTADDLALYANM
+279 LFSTVDDLALYCAM
-293 ILNPD
+293 ILNPS
-298 NSKGLSHASIRTMTQ
+298 NSKVLSHASIRTMTQ
-313 ARAVPNGWRTFSWDC
+313 ARAVPNGWRTFGWDC

-395 LDGKPPTTS
+395 LDGKPLAS
-404 KQVLPGIEILK
+404 AKQVISGIEILK

-432 HSGRDNSGTSTI
+432 HSGRDITGTSTI
-444 DLLHNAPDVKLIALF
+444 DLLHQAPEVKLIALF
-459 SPEHGIRGAVD
+459 SPDYGIRGPID
-470 AKVADSKD
+470 AKVTDSKD
-478 DKTGLPVYSLYGER
+478 EKTGLPVYILHRER

-508 DIQDAGCRFYTYIST
+508 DIQDSGCKFNTHIET
-523 LGLVMDA
+523 LGLIMDA
-530 ASEKGIKVLVLD
+530 ASERGIRLMVLD

-552 YGPMRDEGKE
+552 YGPLPDERKE
-562 SFVAFHNLPIRHGL
+562 PFHNIPIRHGL
-576 TIGELAKLFLLERKM
+576 TIGEIAKLFLLERKVTE
-591 SDGNAL
+591 GKPL
-597 GCKLEVVAMENWNRA
+597 ICKLEIVTMENWNRA

-617 TGLEWVYPSPN
+617 TGLEWVCPSPN
-628 LRTLAAALLYPGIGL
+628 LRTLTTALIYPGVGL
-643 LEITNISVGRGTD
+643 LEITNISVGIGTD
-656 RPFEWFGAPWLNSG
+656 RPYEWIGAPWMNNL

-680 LPGVRFVAVK
+680 LPGVRFVPVK
-690 QTPTSS
+690 QTPVSNLY
-696 VFANK
+696 ANK
-701 SCNGLQIFID
+701 SCNGLQILID
-711 DWKTFEPMKTGIAV
+711 NWSTFEPMKTGIAI
-725 AWALRKMHPTD
+725 AWALRKIHPDD
-736 WKTEKYNTLLL
+736 WKIEKYNTLLL

-752 DAVTSGSH
+752 DALTAGKH
-760 YSEIEKLWRRD
+760 YAEIEKLWRAD
-771 LAAYELRRKKV
+771 LAAFETRRKSV
-782 LLYPESF
+782 LLYPNP

>member
-1 MRVRQQITI
+1 M
-10 RTNIK
+10 
-15 SRIGRQ
+15 SS
-21 IMVTARNGMG
+21 ARNAISM
-31 MILLVMAFPCFLSA
+31 LLLALIIPSYLSA
-45 ADSIN
+45 AEIN
-50 IKKLEGIKEGVEDAI
+50 LKKLEGIKEIVEESI
-65 EKKKIPGAVVL
+65 EQKKIPGAVVL

-81 KVVYKQAFGNKSVD
+81 KVVYKQAFGNKSLF
-95 PITEPMT
+95 PNTEPMT

-131 RLSDKVKLHLPEL
+131 RLSDKAKLHLPEL
-144 TSPAWET
+144 TEPAWET

-175 GVTQAI
+175 GITQSI
-181 KKINELKL
+181 KKINNLKL

-202 GFIMLGEIVE
+202 GFIMLGEIVQ
-212 RASGKPLDQFSRDQ
+212 RTSGRLLDQFSRNE

-232 MKETSYNPSD
+232 MKETSYNPPK

-252 KEKDGMLRGV
+252 KEKEIMLRGV

-267 ARLLKGVAGHAG
+267 ARLLNGIAGHAG
-279 LFSTADDLALYANM
+279 LFSSADDLALYCDM
-293 ILNPD
+293 ILNPS

-313 ARAVPNGWRTFSWDC
+313 ARAVPNGWRTFGWDC

-404 KQVLPGIEILK
+404 KQVIPGIEILK
-415 RENFA
+415 KENFA

-432 HSGRDNSGTSTI
+432 HTGRDNLGASTI
-444 DLLHNAPDVKLIALF
+444 DLLHQAPEVKLIALF
-459 SPEHGIRGAVD
+459 SPDYGIRAPID
-470 AKVADSKD
+470 AKVTDSKD
-478 DKTGLPVYSLYGER
+478 QKTGLPVYILHGER

-502 IDTLVY
+502 IETLVY
-508 DIQDAGCRFYTYIST
+508 DIQDSGCKFNTHIET
-523 LGLVMDA
+523 LGLIMET
-530 ASEKGIKVLVLD
+530 ASERGIRIMVLD

-552 YGPMRDEGKE
+552 YGPLPDERKE
-562 SFVAFHNLPIRHGL
+562 PFHNIPIRHGL
-576 TIGELAKLFLLERKM
+576 TIGEIAKLFLLKRKVTE
-591 SDGNAL
+591 GKPL
-597 GCKLEVVAMENWNRA
+597 VCKLEIVTMENWNRA

-628 LRTLAAALLYPGIGL
+628 LRTLTTALTYPGVGL
-643 LEITNISVGRGTD
+643 LEITNISVGIGTD
-656 RPFEWFGAPWLNSG
+656 RPYEWIGAPWMNNL

-680 LPGVRFVAVK
+680 LPGVRFVPVK
-690 QTPTSS
+690 QTP
-696 VFANK
+696 VLNLYANK
-701 SCNGLQIFID
+701 SCNGLQILID
-711 DWKTFEPMKTGIAV
+711 DWSTFEPMKTGIAI
-725 AWALRKMHPTD
+725 AWALRKIHPD
-736 WKTEKYNTLLL
+736 NWKIEKYNTLLL

-752 DAVTSGSH
+752 DALTAGKH
-760 YSEIEKLWRRD
+760 YAEIEKLWRAD
-771 LAAYELRRKKV
+771 LAAFETRRKSV
-782 LLYPESF
+782 LLYPNP

>member
-1 MRVRQQITI
+1 M
-10 RTNIK
+10 
-15 SRIGRQ
+15 SS
-21 IMVTARNGMG
+21 ARNTISM
-31 MILLVMAFPCFLSA
+31 LLLALFIPSYLSA
-45 ADSIN
+45 AEIN
-50 IKKLEGIKEGVEDAI
+50 LKKLEGIKEIVEESI
-65 EKKKIPGAVVL
+65 EQKKIPGAVVL

-81 KVVYKQAFGNKSVD
+81 KIVYKQAFGNKSLY
-95 PITEPMT
+95 PSTEPMT

-144 TSPAWET
+144 TEPAWET

-175 GVTQAI
+175 GITQSI
-181 KKINELKL
+181 KKINNLKL

-202 GFIMLGEIVE
+202 GFIMLGEIVQ
-212 RASGKPLDQFSRDQ
+212 RTSGRLLDQFSRDE

-232 MKETSYNPSD
+232 MKETGYNPSE

-252 KEKDGMLRGV
+252 KEKEIMLRGV

-267 ARLLKGVAGHAG
+267 ARLLNGIAGHAG
-279 LFSTADDLALYANM
+279 LFSTVDDLALYCAM
-293 ILNPD
+293 ILNPS
-298 NSKGLSHASIRTMTQ
+298 NSKVLSHASIRTMTQ
-313 ARAVPNGWRTFSWDC
+313 ARAVPNGWRTFGWDC

-404 KQVLPGIEILK
+404 KQVLSGIEILK

-432 HSGRDNSGTSTI
+432 HSGRDITGASTI
-444 DLLHNAPDVKLIALF
+444 DLLHQAPEVKLIALF
-459 SPEHGIRGAVD
+459 SPDHGIRAPID
-470 AKVADSKD
+470 AKVTDSKD
-478 DKTGLPVYSLYGER
+478 EKTGLPVYILHRER

-508 DIQDAGCRFYTYIST
+508 DIQDSGCKFNTHIET
-523 LGLVMDA
+523 LGLIMDA
-530 ASEKGIKVLVLD
+530 ASERGIRLMVLD

-552 YGPMRDEGKE
+552 YGPLPDERKE
-562 SFVAFHNLPIRHGL
+562 PFHNIPIRHGL
-576 TIGELAKLFLLERKM
+576 TIGEIAKLFLLERKVTE
-591 SDGNAL
+591 GKPL
-597 GCKLEVVAMENWNRA
+597 VCKLEIVTMENWNRA

-617 TGLEWVYPSPN
+617 TGLEWVCPSPN
-628 LRTLAAALLYPGIGL
+628 LRTLTTALIYPGVGL
-643 LEITNISVGRGTD
+643 LEITNISVGIGTD
-656 RPFEWFGAPWLNSG
+656 RPYEWIGAPWMNNL

-680 LPGVRFVAVK
+680 LPGVRFVPVK
-690 QTPTSS
+690 QTPVSNLY
-696 VFANK
+696 ANK
-701 SCNGLQIFID
+701 SCNGLQILID
-711 DWKTFEPMKTGIAV
+711 DWSTFEPMKTGIAI
-725 AWALRKMHPTD
+725 AWALRKIHPDD
-736 WKTEKYNTLLL
+736 WKIEKYNTLLL

-752 DAVTSGSH
+752 DALTAGKH
-760 YSEIEKLWRRD
+760 YAEIEKLWRAD
-771 LAAYELRRKKV
+771 LAAFETLRKSV
-782 LLYPESF
+782 LLYPNP

>member
-1 MRVRQQITI
+1 M
-10 RTNIK
+10 
-15 SRIGRQ
+15 SS
-21 IMVTARNGMG
+21 ARNTISM
-31 MILLVMAFPCFLSA
+31 LLLSLFIPSYLSA
-45 ADSIN
+45 AEIN
-50 IKKLEGIKEGVEDAI
+50 LKKLEGIKEIVEESI
-65 EKKKIPGAVVL
+65 EQKKIPGAVVL

-81 KVVYKQAFGNKSVD
+81 KIVYKQAFGNKSLY
-95 PITEPMT
+95 PSTEPMT

-131 RLSDKVKLHLPEL
+131 RLSDKAKLHLPEL
-144 TSPAWET
+144 TEPAWET

-175 GVTQAI
+175 GITQSI
-181 KKINELKL
+181 KKINNLKL

-202 GFIMLGEIVE
+202 GFIMLGEIVQ
-212 RASGKPLDQFSRDQ
+212 RTSGRLLDQFSRDE

-232 MKETSYNPSD
+232 MKETGYNPSE

-252 KEKDGMLRGV
+252 KEKEIMLRGV

-267 ARLLKGVAGHAG
+267 ARLLNGIAGHAG
-279 LFSTADDLALYANM
+279 LFSTVDDLALYCAM
-293 ILNPD
+293 ILNPS
-298 NSKGLSHASIRTMTQ
+298 NSKVLSHASIRTMTQ
-313 ARAVPNGWRTFSWDC
+313 ARAVPNGWRTFGWDC

-404 KQVLPGIEILK
+404 KQVLSGIEILK

-432 HSGRDNSGTSTI
+432 HSGRDITGASTI
-444 DLLHNAPDVKLIALF
+444 DLLHQAPEVKLIALF
-459 SPEHGIRGAVD
+459 SPDYGIRGPID
-470 AKVADSKD
+470 AKVTDSKD
-478 DKTGLPVYSLYGER
+478 EKTGLPVYILQGER

-508 DIQDAGCRFYTYIST
+508 DIQDSGCKFNTHIET
-523 LGLVMDA
+523 LGLIMEA
-530 ASEKGIKVLVLD
+530 ASERAIRLMVLD

-552 YGPMRDEGKE
+552 YGPLPDERKE
-562 SFVAFHNLPIRHGL
+562 PFHNIPIRHGL
-576 TIGELAKLFLLERKM
+576 TIGEIAKLFLLERKVTE
-591 SDGNAL
+591 GKPL
-597 GCKLEVVAMENWNRA
+597 VCKLEIVTMENWNRA

-617 TGLEWVYPSPN
+617 TGLEWVCPSPN
-628 LRTLAAALLYPGIGL
+628 LRTLTTALIYPGIGL
-643 LEITNISVGRGTD
+643 LETTNISVGIGTN
-656 RPFEWFGAPWLNSG
+656 RPYEWVGAPWMNNL

-680 LPGVRFVAVK
+680 LPGVRFVPFK
-690 QTPTSS
+690 QTPVSNLY
-696 VFANK
+696 ANK
-701 SCNGLQIFID
+701 SCNGLQILID
-711 DWKTFEPMKTGIAV
+711 DWSTFEPMKTGIAI
-725 AWALRKMHPTD
+725 AWALRKIHPDD
-736 WKTEKYNTLLL
+736 WKIEKYNTLLL

-752 DAVTSGSH
+752 AALTAGKH
-760 YSEIEKLWRRD
+760 YAEIEKLWRAD
-771 LAAYELRRKKV
+771 LAAFETRRKSV
-782 LLYPESF
+782 LLYPNP

>member
-1 MRVRQQITI
+1 M
-10 RTNIK
+10 
-15 SRIGRQ
+15 SS
-21 IMVTARNGMG
+21 ARNTISM
-31 MILLVMAFPCFLSA
+31 LLLSLFIPSYLSA
-45 ADSIN
+45 AEIN
-50 IKKLEGIKEGVEDAI
+50 LKKLEGIKEIVEESI
-65 EKKKIPGAVVL
+65 EQKKIPGAVVL

-81 KVVYKQAFGNKSVD
+81 KIVYKQAFGNKSLY
-95 PITEPMT
+95 PSTEPMT

-144 TSPAWET
+144 TEPAWET

-175 GVTQAI
+175 GITQSI
-181 KKINELKL
+181 KKINNLKL

-202 GFIMLGEIVE
+202 GFIMLGEIVQ
-212 RASGKPLDQFSRDQ
+212 RTSGRLLDQFSRDE

-232 MKETSYNPSD
+232 MKETGYNPSE

-252 KEKDGMLRGV
+252 KEKEIMLRGV

-267 ARLLKGVAGHAG
+267 ARLLNGIAGHAG
-279 LFSTADDLALYANM
+279 LFSTVDDLALYCAM
-293 ILNPD
+293 ILNAS
-298 NSKGLSHASIRTMTQ
+298 NSKVLSHASIRTMTQ
-313 ARAVPNGWRTFSWDC
+313 ARAVPNGWRTFGWDC

-404 KQVLPGIEILK
+404 KQVLSGIEILK

-432 HSGRDNSGTSTI
+432 HSGRDITGASTI
-444 DLLHNAPDVKLIALF
+444 DLLHQAPEVKLIALF
-459 SPEHGIRGAVD
+459 SPDYGIRGPID
-470 AKVADSKD
+470 AKVTDSKD
-478 DKTGLPVYSLYGER
+478 EKTGLPVYILQGER

-508 DIQDAGCRFYTYIST
+508 DIQDSGCRFDTHIET
-523 LGLVMDA
+523 LGLIMEA
-530 ASEKGIKVLVLD
+530 ASERAIRLMVLD

-552 YGPMRDEGKE
+552 YGPLPDERKE
-562 SFVAFHNLPIRHGL
+562 PFHNIPIRHGL
-576 TIGELAKLFLLERKM
+576 TIGEIAKLFLLERKVTE
-591 SDGNAL
+591 GKPL
-597 GCKLEVVAMENWNRA
+597 VCKLEIVTMENWNRA

-617 TGLEWVYPSPN
+617 TGLEWVCPSPN
-628 LRTLAAALLYPGIGL
+628 LRTLTTALIYPGIGL
-643 LEITNISVGRGTD
+643 LETTNISVGIGTN
-656 RPFEWFGAPWLNSG
+656 RPYEWVGAPWMNNL

-680 LPGVRFVAVK
+680 LPGVRFVPFK
-690 QTPTSS
+690 QTPVSNLY
-696 VFANK
+696 ANK
-701 SCNGLQIFID
+701 SCNGLQILID
-711 DWKTFEPMKTGIAV
+711 DWSTFEPMKTGIAI
-725 AWALRKMHPTD
+725 AWALRKIHPDD
-736 WKTEKYNTLLL
+736 WKIEKYNTLLL

-752 DAVTSGSH
+752 AALTAGKH
-760 YSEIEKLWRRD
+760 YAEIEKLWRAD
-771 LAAYELRRKKV
+771 LAAFETRRKSV
-782 LLYPESF
+782 LLYPNP

>member
-1 MRVRQQITI
+1 M
-10 RTNIK
+10 
-15 SRIGRQ
+15 SS
-21 IMVTARNGMG
+21 ARNTISM
-31 MILLVMAFPCFLSA
+31 LLLALFIPSYLSA
-45 ADSIN
+45 AEIN
-50 IKKLEGIKEGVEDAI
+50 LKKLEGIKEIVEESI
-65 EKKKIPGAVVL
+65 EQKKIPGAVVL

-81 KVVYKQAFGNKSVD
+81 KIVYKQAFGNKSLY
-95 PITEPMT
+95 PSTEPMT

-131 RLSDKVKLHLPEL
+131 RLSDKAKLHLPEL
-144 TSPAWET
+144 TEPAWEA

-175 GVTQAI
+175 GITQSI
-181 KKINELKL
+181 KKINNLKL

-202 GFIMLGEIVE
+202 GFIMLGEIVQ
-212 RASGKPLDQFSRDQ
+212 RTSGRLLDQFSRDE

-232 MKETSYNPSD
+232 MKETGYNPSE

-267 ARLLKGVAGHAG
+267 ARLLNGIAGHAG
-279 LFSTADDLALYANM
+279 LFSTADDLALYCAM
-293 ILNPD
+293 ILNPS
-298 NSKGLSHASIRTMTQ
+298 NSKVLSHASIRTMTQ
-313 ARAVPNGWRTFSWDC
+313 ARAVPNGWRTFGWDC

-404 KQVLPGIEILK
+404 KQVLSGIEILK

-432 HSGRDNSGTSTI
+432 HSGRDITGASTI
-444 DLLHNAPDVKLIALF
+444 DLLHQAPEVKLIALF
-459 SPEHGIRGAVD
+459 SPDYGIRAPID
-470 AKVADSKD
+470 AKVTDSKD
-478 DKTGLPVYSLYGER
+478 EKTGLPVYILHGEI

-508 DIQDAGCRFYTYIST
+508 DIQDSGCRFDTHIET
-523 LGLVMDA
+523 MGLIMEA
-530 ASEKGIKVLVLD
+530 ASERAIRLIVLD

-552 YGPMRDEGKE
+552 YGPLPDEGKE
-562 SFVAFHNLPIRHGL
+562 LFHSIPIRHGL
-576 TIGELAKLFLLERKM
+576 TIGEIAKLFLLERKVTE
-591 SDGNAL
+591 GKPL
-597 GCKLEVVAMENWNRA
+597 VCKLEIVTMENWNRA

-617 TGLEWVYPSPN
+617 TGLEWVCPSPN
-628 LRTLAAALLYPGIGL
+628 LRTLTTALIYPGIGL
-643 LEITNISVGRGTD
+643 LEITNISVGIGTD
-656 RPFEWFGAPWLNSG
+656 RPYEWIGAPWMNNL

-680 LPGVRFVAVK
+680 LPGVRFVPVK
-690 QTPTSS
+690 QTPVSNLY
-696 VFANK
+696 ANK
-701 SCNGLQIFID
+701 SCNGLQILID
-711 DWKTFEPMKTGIAV
+711 NWSTFEPMKTGIAI
-725 AWALRKMHPTD
+725 AWALRKIHPDD
-736 WKTEKYNTLLL
+736 WKIEKYNTLLL

-752 DAVTSGSH
+752 DALTAGKH
-760 YSEIEKLWRRD
+760 YAEIEKLWRAD
-771 LAAYELRRKKV
+771 LAAFETRRKSV
-782 LLYPESF
+782 LLYPNP

>member
-1 MRVRQQITI
+1 M
-10 RTNIK
+10 
-15 SRIGRQ
+15 
-21 IMVTARNGMG
+21 
-31 MILLVMAFPCFLSA
+31 LLLSLFIPSYLSA
-45 ADSIN
+45 AEIN
-50 IKKLEGIKEGVEDAI
+50 LKKLEGIKEIVEESI
-65 EKKKIPGAVVL
+65 EQKKIPGAVVL

-81 KVVYKQAFGNKSVD
+81 KIVYKQAFGNKSLY
-95 PITEPMT
+95 PSTEPMT

-131 RLSDKVKLHLPEL
+131 RLSDKAKLHLPEL
-144 TSPAWET
+144 TEPAWET

-175 GVTQAI
+175 GITQSI
-181 KKINELKL
+181 KKINNLKL

-202 GFIMLGEIVE
+202 GFIMLGEIVQ
-212 RASGKPLDQFSRDQ
+212 RTSGRLLDQFSRDE

-232 MKETSYNPSD
+232 MKETGYNPSE

-267 ARLLKGVAGHAG
+267 ARLLNGIAGHAG
-279 LFSTADDLALYANM
+279 LFSTVDDLALYCAM
-293 ILNPD
+293 ILNPS
-298 NSKGLSHASIRTMTQ
+298 NSKVLSHASIRTMTQ
-313 ARAVPNGWRTFSWDC
+313 ARAVPNGWRTFGWDC

-404 KQVLPGIEILK
+404 KQVLSGIEILK

-432 HSGRDNSGTSTI
+432 HSGRDITGASTI
-444 DLLHNAPDVKLIALF
+444 DLLHQAPEVKLIALF
-459 SPEHGIRGAVD
+459 SPDYGIRAPID
-470 AKVADSKD
+470 AKVTDSKD
-478 DKTGLPVYSLYGER
+478 EKTGLPVYILHGEI

-508 DIQDAGCRFYTYIST
+508 DIQDSGCKFNTHIET
-523 LGLVMDA
+523 LGLIMEA
-530 ASEKGIKVLVLD
+530 ASERAIRLMVLD

-552 YGPMRDEGKE
+552 YGPLPDERKE
-562 SFVAFHNLPIRHGL
+562 PFHNIPIRHGL
-576 TIGELAKLFLLERKM
+576 TIGEIAKLFLLERKVTE
-591 SDGNAL
+591 GKPL
-597 GCKLEVVAMENWNRA
+597 VCKLEIVTMENWNRA

-617 TGLEWVYPSPN
+617 TGLEWVCPSPN
-628 LRTLAAALLYPGIGL
+628 LRTLTTALIYPGIGL
-643 LEITNISVGRGTD
+643 LETTNISVGIGTN
-656 RPFEWFGAPWLNSG
+656 RPYEWVGAPWMNNL

-680 LPGVRFVAVK
+680 LPGVRFVPFK
-690 QTPTSS
+690 QTPVSNLY
-696 VFANK
+696 ANK
-701 SCNGLQIFID
+701 SCNGLQILID
-711 DWKTFEPMKTGIAV
+711 DWSTFEPMKTGIAI
-725 AWALRKMHPTD
+725 AWALRKIHPDD
-736 WKTEKYNTLLL
+736 WKIEKYNTLLL

-752 DAVTSGSH
+752 AALTAGKH
-760 YSEIEKLWRRD
+760 YAEIEKLWRAD
-771 LAAYELRRKKV
+771 LAAFETRRKSV
-782 LLYPESF
+782 LLYPNP

>member
-1 MRVRQQITI
+1 M
-10 RTNIK
+10 
-15 SRIGRQ
+15 
-21 IMVTARNGMG
+21 
-31 MILLVMAFPCFLSA
+31 LLLALFIPSYLSA
-45 ADSIN
+45 AEIN
-50 IKKLEGIKEGVEDAI
+50 LKKLEGIKEIVEESI
-65 EKKKIPGAVVL
+65 EQKKIPGAVVL

-81 KVVYKQAFGNKSVD
+81 KIVYKQAFGNKSLY
-95 PITEPMT
+95 PSTEPMT

-131 RLSDKVKLHLPEL
+131 RLSDKAKLHLPEL
-144 TSPAWET
+144 TEPAWEA
-151 ITLEHLLTHTSGLPA
+151 ITLEHLLTHTSGLPS

-175 GVTQAI
+175 GITQSI
-181 KKINELKL
+181 KKINNLKL

-202 GFIMLGEIVE
+202 GFIMLGEIVQ
-212 RASGKPLDQFSRDQ
+212 RTSGRLLDQFSRDE

-232 MKETSYNPSD
+232 MKETGYNPSE

-267 ARLLKGVAGHAG
+267 ARLLNGIAGHAG
-279 LFSTADDLALYANM
+279 LFSTVDDLALYCAM
-293 ILNPD
+293 ILNPS
-298 NSKGLSHASIRTMTQ
+298 NSKVLSHASIRTMTQ
-313 ARAVPNGWRTFSWDC
+313 ARAVPNGWRTFGWDC

-404 KQVLPGIEILK
+404 KQVLSGIEILK

-432 HSGRDNSGTSTI
+432 HSGRDITGTSTI
-444 DLLHNAPDVKLIALF
+444 DLLHQAPEVKLIALF
-459 SPEHGIRGAVD
+459 SPDYGIRGPID
-470 AKVADSKD
+470 AKVTDSKD
-478 DKTGLPVYSLYGER
+478 EKTGLPVYILHRER

-508 DIQDAGCRFYTYIST
+508 DIQDSGCKFNTHIET
-523 LGLVMDA
+523 LGLIMDA
-530 ASEKGIKVLVLD
+530 ASERGIRLMVLD

-552 YGPMRDEGKE
+552 YGPLPDERKE
-562 SFVAFHNLPIRHGL
+562 PFHNIPIRHGL
-576 TIGELAKLFLLERKM
+576 TIGEIAKLFLLERKVTE
-591 SDGNAL
+591 GKPL
-597 GCKLEVVAMENWNRA
+597 VCKLEIVTMENWNRA

-617 TGLEWVYPSPN
+617 TGLEWVCPSPN
-628 LRTLAAALLYPGIGL
+628 LRTLTTALIYPGVGL
-643 LEITNISVGRGTD
+643 LEITNISVGIGTD
-656 RPFEWFGAPWLNSG
+656 RPYEWIGAPWMNNL

-680 LPGVRFVAVK
+680 LPGVRFVPVK
-690 QTPTSS
+690 QTPVSNLY
-696 VFANK
+696 ANK
-701 SCNGLQIFID
+701 SCNGLQILID
-711 DWKTFEPMKTGIAV
+711 NWSTFEPMKTGIAI
-725 AWALRKMHPTD
+725 AWALRKIHPDD
-736 WKTEKYNTLLL
+736 WKIEKYNTLLL

-752 DAVTSGSH
+752 DALTAGKH
-760 YSEIEKLWRRD
+760 YAEIEKLWRAD
-771 LAAYELRRKKV
+771 LAAFETRRKSV
-782 LLYPESF
+782 LLYPNP

>member
-1 MRVRQQITI
+1 M
-10 RTNIK
+10 
-15 SRIGRQ
+15 SS
-21 IMVTARNGMG
+21 ARNTISM
-31 MILLVMAFPCFLSA
+31 LLLSLFIPSYLSA
-45 ADSIN
+45 AEIN
-50 IKKLEGIKEGVEDAI
+50 LKKLEGIKEIVEESI
-65 EKKKIPGAVVL
+65 EQKKIPGAVVL

-81 KVVYKQAFGNKSVD
+81 KIVYKQAFGNKSLY
-95 PITEPMT
+95 PSTEPMT

-144 TSPAWET
+144 TEPAWET

-175 GVTQAI
+175 GITQSI
-181 KKINELKL
+181 KKINNLKL

-202 GFIMLGEIVE
+202 GFIMLGEIVQ
-212 RASGKPLDQFSRDQ
+212 RTSGRLLDQFSRDE

-232 MKETSYNPSD
+232 MKETGYNPSE

-267 ARLLKGVAGHAG
+267 ARLLNGIAGHAG
-279 LFSTADDLALYANM
+279 LFSTVDDLALYCAM
-293 ILNPD
+293 ILNPS
-298 NSKGLSHASIRTMTQ
+298 NSKVLSHASIRTMTQ
-313 ARAVPNGWRTFSWDC
+313 ARAVPNGWRTFGWDC

-404 KQVLPGIEILK
+404 KQVLSGIEILK

-432 HSGRDNSGTSTI
+432 HSGRDITGASTI
-444 DLLHNAPDVKLIALF
+444 DLLHQAPEVKLIALF
-459 SPEHGIRGAVD
+459 SPDYGIRAPID
-470 AKVADSKD
+470 AKVTDSKD
-478 DKTGLPVYSLYGER
+478 EKTGLPVYILHGEI

-508 DIQDAGCRFYTYIST
+508 DIQDSGCKFNTHIET
-523 LGLVMDA
+523 LGLIMEA
-530 ASEKGIKVLVLD
+530 ASERAIRLMVLD

-552 YGPMRDEGKE
+552 YGPLPDERKE
-562 SFVAFHNLPIRHGL
+562 PFHNIPIRHGL
-576 TIGELAKLFLLERKM
+576 TIGEIAKLFLLERKVTE
-591 SDGNAL
+591 GKPL
-597 GCKLEVVAMENWNRA
+597 VCKLEIVTMENWNRA

-617 TGLEWVYPSPN
+617 TGLEWVCPSPN
-628 LRTLAAALLYPGIGL
+628 LRTLTTALIYPGIGL
-643 LEITNISVGRGTD
+643 LETTNISVGIGTN
-656 RPFEWFGAPWLNSG
+656 RPYEWVGAPWMNNL

-680 LPGVRFVAVK
+680 LPGVRFVPFK
-690 QTPTSS
+690 QTPVSNLY
-696 VFANK
+696 ANK
-701 SCNGLQIFID
+701 SCNGLQILID
-711 DWKTFEPMKTGIAV
+711 DWSTFEPMKTGIAI
-725 AWALRKMHPTD
+725 AWALRKIHPDD
-736 WKTEKYNTLLL
+736 WKIEKYNTLLL

-752 DAVTSGSH
+752 AALTAGKH
-760 YSEIEKLWRRD
+760 YAEIEKLWRAD
-771 LAAYELRRKKV
+771 LAAFETRRKSV
-782 LLYPESF
+782 LLYPNP

>member
-1 MRVRQQITI
+1 M
-10 RTNIK
+10 
-15 SRIGRQ
+15 SS
-21 IMVTARNGMG
+21 ARNTISM
-31 MILLVMAFPCFLSA
+31 LLLALFIPSYLSA
-45 ADSIN
+45 AEIN
-50 IKKLEGIKEGVEDAI
+50 LKKLEGIKEIVEESI
-65 EKKKIPGAVVL
+65 EQKKIPGAVVL

-81 KVVYKQAFGNKSVD
+81 KIVYKQAFGNKSLY
-95 PITEPMT
+95 PSTEPMT

-131 RLSDKVKLHLPEL
+131 RLSDKAKLHLPEL
-144 TSPAWET
+144 TEPAWEA

-175 GVTQAI
+175 GITQSI
-181 KKINELKL
+181 KKINNLKL

-202 GFIMLGEIVE
+202 GFIMLGEIVQ
-212 RASGKPLDQFSRDQ
+212 RTSGRLLDQFSRDE

-232 MKETSYNPSD
+232 MKETGYNPSE

-267 ARLLKGVAGHAG
+267 ARLLNGIAGHAG
-279 LFSTADDLALYANM
+279 LFSTVDDLALYCAM
-293 ILNPD
+293 ILNPS
-298 NSKGLSHASIRTMTQ
+298 NSKVLSHASIRTMTQ
-313 ARAVPNGWRTFSWDC
+313 ARAVPNGWRTFGWDC

-404 KQVLPGIEILK
+404 KQVLSGIEILK

-432 HSGRDNSGTSTI
+432 HSGRDITGASTI
-444 DLLHNAPDVKLIALF
+444 DLLHQAPEVKLIALF
-459 SPEHGIRGAVD
+459 SPDYGIRAPID
-470 AKVADSKD
+470 AKVTDSKD
-478 DKTGLPVYSLYGER
+478 EKTGLPVYILHGEI

-508 DIQDAGCRFYTYIST
+508 DIQDSGCRFNTHIET
-523 LGLVMDA
+523 LGLIMDA
-530 ASEKGIKVLVLD
+530 ASERGIRIMVLD

-552 YGPMRDEGKE
+552 YGPLPDERKE
-562 SFVAFHNLPIRHGL
+562 PFHNIPIRHGL
-576 TIGELAKLFLLERKM
+576 TIGEIAKLFLLERKVTE
-591 SDGNAL
+591 GKPL
-597 GCKLEVVAMENWNRA
+597 VCKLEIVTMENWNRA

-617 TGLEWVYPSPN
+617 TGLEWVCPSPN
-628 LRTLAAALLYPGIGL
+628 LRTLTTALIYPGIGL
-643 LEITNISVGRGTD
+643 LEITNISVGIGTD
-656 RPFEWFGAPWLNSG
+656 RPYEWIGAPWMNNL

-680 LPGVRFVAVK
+680 LPGVRFVPVK
-690 QTPTSS
+690 QTPVSNLY
-696 VFANK
+696 ANK
-701 SCNGLQIFID
+701 SCNGLQILID
-711 DWKTFEPMKTGIAV
+711 NWSTFEPMKTGIAI
-725 AWALRKMHPTD
+725 AWALRKIHPDD
-736 WKTEKYNTLLL
+736 WKIEKYNTLLL

-752 DAVTSGSH
+752 DALTAGKH
-760 YSEIEKLWRRD
+760 YAEIEKLWRAD
-771 LAAYELRRKKV
+771 LAAFETRRKSV
-782 LLYPESF
+782 LLYPNP

>member
-1 MRVRQQITI
+1 M
-10 RTNIK
+10 
-15 SRIGRQ
+15 
-21 IMVTARNGMG
+21 
-31 MILLVMAFPCFLSA
+31 LLLALFIPSYLSA
-45 ADSIN
+45 AEIN
-50 IKKLEGIKEGVEDAI
+50 LKKLEGIKEIVEESI
-65 EKKKIPGAVVL
+65 EQKKIPGAVVL

-81 KVVYKQAFGNKSVD
+81 KIVYKQAFGNKSLY
-95 PITEPMT
+95 PSTEPMT

-131 RLSDKVKLHLPEL
+131 RLSDKAKLHLPEL
-144 TSPAWET
+144 TEPAWEA
-151 ITLEHLLTHTSGLPA
+151 ITLEHLLTHTSGLPS

-175 GVTQAI
+175 GITQSI
-181 KKINELKL
+181 KKINNLKL

-202 GFIMLGEIVE
+202 GFIMLGEIVQ
-212 RASGKPLDQFSRDQ
+212 RTSGRLLDQFSRDE

-232 MKETSYNPSD
+232 MKETGYNPSE

-267 ARLLKGVAGHAG
+267 ARLLNGIAGHAG
-279 LFSTADDLALYANM
+279 LFSTVDDLALYCAM
-293 ILNPD
+293 ILNPS
-298 NSKGLSHASIRTMTQ
+298 NSKVLSHASIRTMTQ
-313 ARAVPNGWRTFSWDC
+313 ARAVPNGWRTFGWDC

-395 LDGKPPTTS
+395 LDGKPLAS
-404 KQVLPGIEILK
+404 AKQVISGIEILK

-432 HSGRDNSGTSTI
+432 HSGRDITGTSTI
-444 DLLHNAPDVKLIALF
+444 DLLHQAPEVKLIALF
-459 SPEHGIRGAVD
+459 SPDYGIRGPID
-470 AKVADSKD
+470 AKVTDSKD
-478 DKTGLPVYSLYGER
+478 EKTGLPVYILHRER

-508 DIQDAGCRFYTYIST
+508 DIQDSGCKFNTHIET
-523 LGLVMDA
+523 LGLIMDA
-530 ASEKGIKVLVLD
+530 ASERGIRLMVLD

-552 YGPMRDEGKE
+552 YGPLPDERKE
-562 SFVAFHNLPIRHGL
+562 PFHNIPIRHGL
-576 TIGELAKLFLLERKM
+576 TIGEIAKLFLLERKVTE
-591 SDGNAL
+591 GKPL
-597 GCKLEVVAMENWNRA
+597 VCKLEIVTMENWNRA

-617 TGLEWVYPSPN
+617 TGLEWVCPSPN
-628 LRTLAAALLYPGIGL
+628 LRTLTTALIYPGVGL
-643 LEITNISVGRGTD
+643 LEITNISVGIGTD
-656 RPFEWFGAPWLNSG
+656 RPYEWIGAPWMNNL

-680 LPGVRFVAVK
+680 LPGVRFVPVK
-690 QTPTSS
+690 QTPVSNLY
-696 VFANK
+696 ANK
-701 SCNGLQIFID
+701 SCNGLQILID
-711 DWKTFEPMKTGIAV
+711 NWSTFEPMKTGIAI
-725 AWALRKMHPTD
+725 AWALRKIHPDD
-736 WKTEKYNTLLL
+736 WKIEKYNTLLL

-752 DAVTSGSH
+752 DALTAGKH
-760 YSEIEKLWRRD
+760 YAEIEKLWRAD
-771 LAAYELRRKKV
+771 LAAFETRRKSV
-782 LLYPESF
+782 LLYPNP